1 MSAFSRRKLLAGA
14 GALAAGAGGLAVASR
29 LAARYGLVPPDS
41 GGLYGP
47 GETLNYAAHRLL
59 VGDAP
64 AREFSPSQISANPF
78 AQNGPP
84 KLEAYQRHQEAGFA
98 TWRLAVDGLVARPL
112 SLSIDEIRSLP
123 VSSQITQLMC
133 EEGWSFI
140 AEWTGATLSQVLEA
154 AGILPEAKY
163 VVYRSI
169 EEGWWDSLDRA
180 EALHPQTLVA
190 YGFNGGDLPLGHGG
204 PLRLRVPR
212 QVGYKSVK
220 YLVSLTATDSLKG
233 FGDGQGAAGPAYG
246 YAWYAGI

>member
-14 GALAAGAGGLAVASR
+14 GLAAGAGGLAVASR

-64 AREFSPSQISANPF
+64 AREFSPGQISANPF

-84 KLEAYQRHQEAGFA
+84 KLETYQRHQEAGFS
-98 TWRLAVDGLVARPL
+98 TWRLAVDGLVERPL
-112 SLSIDEIRSLP
+112 SLSIDEIRALP

-133 EEGWSFI
+133 EEGWSFV
-140 AEWTGATLSQVLEA
+140 AEWTGAALSQVLAA
-154 AGILPEAKY
+154 AGVLPEAKY

-169 EEGWWDSLDRA
+169 EEDWWDSLDRA

-220 YLVSLTATDSLKG
+220 YLTSLTATDSLKG
-233 FGDGQGAAGPAYG
+233 FGDGQGASGPAYG